1 MSKKISSQKKLI
13 NKAPTKKTSTKK
25 KGLKKVN
32 PELAFFFSDGT
43 SCDDILQLSDAIDMM
58 ADEVFEHHVSS
69 DFNHFADWIEHV
81 FDEKPL
87 AKKIRKAKT
96 KDKHRI
102 EILTFVV
109 KQLK

>member
-1 MSKKISSQKKLI
+1 MSTKKTSTNKTVK
-13 NKAPTKKTSTKK
+13 KAPTKNIVTKK
-25 KGLKKVN
+25 KGLKKVK

-43 SCDDILQLSDAIDMM
+43 SCDDMLQLSDAIDMM
-58 ADEVFEHHVSS
+58 ADEVFEHHVSG

-81 FDEKPL
+81 FNEKPL
-87 AKKIRKAKT
+87 ANKIRNAKT
-96 KDKHRI
+96 KDKHRV